1 MRELVVGFDL
11 DMTLIDS
18 RSGIAATWA
27 ELARRTGVPID
38 VEATV
43 SRLGPPL
50 EVELANWFPTDE
62 VGARAG
68 EFRALY
74 PTFAIAGT
82 SLLPGARAAVD
93 TVHRH
98 GGRVVVVTAKY
109 EPNARLHL
117 DHLDIPVDDL
127 VGWRWGPAKGAALAE
142 HGATIYVGDHESDMV
157 GAKAA
162 GAVAVGVTTGPVS
175 AADLTAAGADVV
187 LASLDDFSSWLD
199 GFVLDQKVADL
210 DAHLHRLGSVLVAFS
225 GGADSAFVL
234 AAAVRAL
241 GPGNVVAATAVS
253 ASLPQS
259 ELDQAA
265 AFARDLGVRHLRPR
279 TEELDDP
286 RYRANA
292 GNRCYF
298 CKAELLDVLVPLA
311 AEHGLAYVLT
321 GTNQDDAVADFRP
334 GIRAAAERGAVTPL
348 RDARFTKPEVR
359 EASRAW
365 GLRTWDKPAAACLSS
380 RLAYGITITS
390 AGLARVERAE
400 QALRA
405 ALSGAGIDVRDLRV
419 RDLGEDRARIEVDA
433 GVVDR
438 VADMGESLAAVR
450 AAGFSEV
457 AVDPRG
463 FRSGSMNEALRARW
477 HA

>member
-1 MRELVVGFDL
+1 VRELVVGFDL

-18 RSGIAATWA
+18 RPGIAATWA

-50 EVELANWFPTDE
+50 EVELATWFPADE
-62 VGARAG
+62 VAARAR

-74 PTFAIAGT
+74 PDFAILGT

-93 TVHRH
+93 AVHRH
-98 GGRVVVVTAKY
+98 GGRAVVVTAKY

-117 DHLDIPVDDL
+117 DHLGLQVDDL
-127 VGWRWGPAKGAALAE
+127 VGWRWGPAKGAALTE
-142 HGATIYVGDHESDMV
+142 RGATIYVGDHESDMV

-162 GAVAVGVTTGPVS
+162 GAVGVGVATGPVS

-187 LASLDDFSSWLD
+187 LASLDDFACWLD

-210 DAHLHRLGSVLVAFS
+210 GAHLQRLGSVLVAFS
-225 GGADSAFVL
+225 GGADSALVL

-241 GPGNVVAATAVS
+241 GTGNVVAATAVS
-253 ASLPQS
+253 ASLPES
-259 ELDQAA
+259 ELDQATV
-265 AFARDLGVRHLRPR
+265 FARDLGVRHLMPR

-311 AEHGLAYVLT
+311 AEHGLAHVLT
-321 GTNQDDAVADFRP
+321 GTNHDDAVADFRP
-334 GIRAAAERGAVTPL
+334 GIRAAAERGAVAPL
-348 RDARFTKPEVR
+348 RDAGFTKPEVR
-359 EASRAW
+359 AASRAW

-380 RLAYGITITS
+380 RIAYGITITS
-390 AGLARVERAE
+390 GGLARVERAE

-405 ALSGAGIDVRDLRV
+405 TLTTAGIDVSDLRV
-419 RDLGEDRARIEVDA
+419 RDRGEDRASIEVDA
-433 GVVDR
+433 ELVYR
-438 VADMGESLAAVR
+438 VADSRECLAAVR
-450 AAGFSEV
+450 AAGFSDVE
-457 AVDPRG
+457 VDPRG
-463 FRSGSMNEALRARW
+463 YRSGSMNDALRARRQT
-477 HA
+477 

>member
-1 MRELVVGFDL
+1 
-11 DMTLIDS
+11 MTLIDS
-18 RSGIAATWA
+18 RPGIAATWA

-38 VEATV
+38 VEAVV

-50 EVELANWFPTDE
+50 EVELANWFPTEE
-62 VGARAG
+62 VAARAG

-74 PTFAIAGT
+74 PDFAVIGT

-93 TVHRH
+93 AVHRH
-98 GGRVVVVTAKY
+98 GGRVVVVTGKY

-117 DHLDIPVDDL
+117 DHLGLPVDDL

-142 HGATIYVGDHESDMV
+142 RGATIYVGDHESDMV

-162 GAVAVGVTTGPVS
+162 DALAVGVAASPAS
-175 AADLTAAGADVV
+175 AAALTVAGADVV
-187 LASLDDFSSWLD
+187 LASLDGFASCLD

-210 DAHLHRLGSVLVAFS
+210 EAHMQRLCSVLVAFS

-321 GTNQDDAVADFRP
+321 GTNQDDATADFRP

-348 RDARFTKPEVR
+348 RDAGFTKLEVR
-359 EASRAW
+359 QASRAW

-380 RLAYGITITS
+380 RIAYGIAITS
-390 AGLARVERAE
+390 AGLARVEHAE
-400 QALRA
+400 QALRVT
-405 ALSGAGIDVRDLRV
+405 LSAAGIDVRDLRV
-419 RDLGEDRARIEVDA
+419 RDLGEDRASIEVDA
-433 GVVDR
+433 ELVDR
-438 VADMGESLAAVR
+438 VAESRDSLAAVR

-457 AVDPRG
+457 AVDPQG
-463 FRSGSMNEALRARW
+463 FRSGSMNEVLRA
-477 HA
+477 HHQT

>member
-1 MRELVVGFDL
+1 LVVGFDL

-27 ELARRTGVPID
+27 ELSRRTGVPID
-38 VEATV
+38 VEVTV
-43 SRLGPPL
+43 ARLGPPL
-50 EVELANWFPTDE
+50 EVELANWFPTEE
-62 VGARAG
+62 VGARAD

-74 PTFAIAGT
+74 PDFAIAGT

-93 TVHRH
+93 AVHRH
-98 GGRVVVVTAKY
+98 GGRVAVVTAKY

-117 DHLDIPVDDL
+117 DHLGLPVDDL

-142 HGATIYVGDHESDMV
+142 RRATIYVGDHESDML

-162 GAVAVGVTTGPVS
+162 GAVAVGVATGPVP
-175 AADLTAAGADVV
+175 AADLTAVGADVV
-187 LASLDDFSSWLD
+187 LASLDDFASWLD
-199 GFVLDQKVADL
+199 GFVLDQKVANL
-210 DAHLHRLGSVLVAFS
+210 EARLRRLGSVLVAFS

-241 GPGNVVAATAVS
+241 SPENVVAATAVS

-265 AFARDLGVRHLRPR
+265 AFARDLGVRHLTPR

-311 AEHGLAYVLT
+311 AERGLAHVLT
-321 GTNQDDAVADFRP
+321 GTNQDDAVTDFRP
-334 GIRAAAERGAVTPL
+334 GIRAAAERGAITPL

-365 GLRTWDKPAAACLSS
+365 GLSTWDKPAAACLSS
-380 RLAYGITITS
+380 RIAYGITITS

-405 ALSGAGIDVRDLRV
+405 TLSAAGIDVSDLRV
-419 RDLGEDRARIEVDA
+419 RDLGEDRASIEVDA
-433 GVVDR
+433 ELVDR
-438 VADMGESLAAVR
+438 VADERDSLAAVR

>member
-1 MRELVVGFDL
+1 VWELVVGFDL

-18 RSGIAATWA
+18 RPGIAATWG
-27 ELARRTGVPID
+27 ELSRRTGVPID
-38 VEATV
+38 VDATV

-50 EVELANWFPTDE
+50 EVELANWFPAEE
-62 VGARAG
+62 VAARAE
-68 EFRALY
+68 EFRTLY
-74 PTFAIAGT
+74 PDFAIAGT
-82 SLLPGARAAVD
+82 AFMPGARAAVD
-93 TVHRH
+93 AVRRH

-117 DHLDIPVDDL
+117 DHLGLQVDGL
-127 VGWRWGPAKGAALAE
+127 VGWRWGPAKGAALADL
-142 HGATIYVGDHESDMV
+142 GATIYVGDHESDMV

-162 GAVAVGVTTGPVS
+162 GAVAVGVARGPVS

-187 LASLDDFSSWLD
+187 LASLDDFASWLD
-199 GFVLDQKVADL
+199 GFVLDQKLADL
-210 DAHLHRLGSVLVAFS
+210 EEHLERLGSVLVAFS

-241 GPGNVVAATAVS
+241 GPGKVVAATAVS
-253 ASLPQS
+253 ASLPDS

-265 AFARDLGVRHLRPR
+265 AFARDLGVRHLVPR

-334 GIRAAAERGAVTPL
+334 GIQAAAERGAVTPL
-348 RDARFTKPEVR
+348 RDAGFTKPEVR
-359 EASRAW
+359 LASRAW

-380 RLAYGITITS
+380 RIAYGITITS
-390 AGLARVERAE
+390 GGLARVEHAE
-400 QALRA
+400 QALRVT
-405 ALSGAGIDVRDLRV
+405 LNTAGIDIRDLRV
-419 RDLGEDRARIEVDA
+419 RDLGEDRASIEVDA
-433 GVVDR
+433 EVVDR
-438 VADMGESLAAVR
+438 VAESRDSLAAVR

-463 FRSGSMNEALRARW
+463 FRSGSMNEALRGRRRA
-477 HA
+477 

>member
-1 MRELVVGFDL
+1 VRQLVVGFDL

-18 RSGIAATWA
+18 RPGIAATWA

-38 VEATV
+38 VEAVV

-50 EVELANWFPTDE
+50 EVELANWFSTEE
-62 VGARAG
+62 VAARAG

-74 PTFAIAGT
+74 PDFAVVGT

-93 TVHRH
+93 AVHLH

-117 DHLDIPVDDL
+117 DHLGLPVDEL

-142 HGATIYVGDHESDMV
+142 RGATIYVGDHESDMV

-162 GAVAVGVTTGPVS
+162 DAFAVGVATGPAS
-175 AADLTAAGADVV
+175 AAALTAAGADLV
-187 LASLDDFSSWLD
+187 LASLDDFASCLD
-199 GFVLDQKVADL
+199 GLVLDQKVADL
-210 DAHLHRLGSVLVAFS
+210 EARLQRLGSVLVAFS

-241 GPGNVVAATAVS
+241 GPGNVAAATAVS
-253 ASLPQS
+253 ASLPES

-265 AFARDLGVRHLRPR
+265 AFARDLGVRHLTPR

-321 GTNQDDAVADFRP
+321 GTNQDDVLADFRP

-348 RDARFTKPEVR
+348 RDAGFTKVEVR
-359 EASRAW
+359 KASRAW

-380 RLAYGITITS
+380 RIAYGIAITS
-390 AGLARVERAE
+390 AGLARVEGAE

-405 ALSGAGIDVRDLRV
+405 TLNTAGIDVRDLRV
-419 RDLGEDRARIEVDA
+419 RDLGEDRASIEVDA
-433 GVVDR
+433 ELVDR
-438 VADMGESLAAVR
+438 VAESRDSLAAVR
-450 AAGFSEV
+450 AAGFSEA

-463 FRSGSMNEALRARW
+463 FRSGSMNEALRARRPT
-477 HA
+477 